1 MDTDVAIGPL
11 RAGDL
16 VEVRTADEIL
26 TTLDE
31 YGTLDRLPFMP
42 EMLQFCGR
50 RYRVIS
56 RAHKTC
62 DSIEFDGLRRMHD
75 TVHLDLRCDG
85 EAHGGCQTGC
95 LLFWKEQWLRR
106 IDDPSQAGTPA
117 GDEPDRR
124 SWLEQTAVKARD
136 GDAPVYRC
144 QATEL
149 KAATTPLPWWE
160 PTQYVRDIR
169 DNGVPVHEV
178 ISGLG
183 IATYNKVQRA
193 RGRPAYPNVT
203 GTLRRTP
210 TSEPLFEAGDWAEVK
225 SHEEILATLD
235 RSGRNRGLTFDTEM
249 VPFCG
254 GRYRV
259 LRVVERVI
267 DEETGRLLELPG
279 RSVILDTVV
288 CEARYHRFCPR
299 RTYSFWREIWLRPA
313 TPPTTGAG

>member
-1 MDTDVAIGPL
+1 MGTDVATEPL
-11 RAGDL
+11 RVGDL

-26 TTLDE
+26 ATLDE
-31 YGTLDRLPFMP
+31 DGTVDRLPFMP
-42 EMLQFCGR
+42 EMLRFCGG
-50 RYRVIS
+50 RYRVTS

-106 IDDPSQAGTPA
+106 VDDATPSGEPTGHNPA
-117 GDEPDRR
+117 GR
-124 SWLEQTAVKARD
+124 SWLEGTAVKARD
-136 GDAPVYRC
+136 DDGAVYRC

-149 KAATTPLPWWE
+149 KAATRPLPWWE

-169 DNGVPVHEV
+169 DNGVPVREV

-183 IATYNKVQRA
+183 IATYNKVQHA
-193 RGRPAYPNVT
+193 RGRPGYPNVT

-235 RSGRNRGLTFDTEM
+235 RNGRNRGLTFDTEM

-267 DEETGRLLELPG
+267 DERTGRLLELPG
-279 RSVILDTVV
+279 RSVILETVV

-313 TPPTTGAG
+313 TAPTTSPG